1 MFDLN
6 RPRGGFLLSPTPLLQ
21 VLSSPN
27 THHKRSHSI
36 IFLQKH
42 LPDTKKMIKKQAIK
56 HTSQNLFSFKINQ
69 LNTFCIF
76 YCEK

>member
-1 MFDLN
+1 QDNLNN
-6 RPRGGFLLSPTPLLQ
+6 RPRGGFLLSSTPFLQ

-56 HTSQNLFSFKINQ
+56 HASKNFFSFKINK
-69 LNTFCIF
+69 LITKSDF
-76 YCEK
+76 YIN